1 MHIDNVIFLSLSK
14 IAYTKFYE
22 DPFGN
27 ARAVRN
33 LFEHAINQQANRL
46 VIDSE
51 ITDQELAELTLEDII
66 LAMELL

>member
-1 MHIDNVIFLSLSK
+1 M
-14 IAYTKFYE
+14 YE
-22 DPFGN
+22 NREEHFGN

-66 LAMELL
+66 LAMEVM